1 MITHAQIGSKL
12 MKLFFKK
19 VHIFENFTYQVYT
32 YIENLYNEIKNDAIF
47 PHLVCAILV
56 SFFYWAQIPVKIL
69 DVWKYTKQ
77 GQEKQAFSFLKWTQ
91 LVGRIVKKK
100 KKSKTVR
107 QCKSKPQKMY
117 ACTTGTSGKNV

>member
-19 VHIFENFTYQVYT
+19 VHTFENFTYQVYT

-56 SFFYWAQIPVKIL
+56 SFFLLSTDTCKNIGCLKIYKARSRKASIFFRTYIPLKL
-69 DVWKYTKQ
+69 STAGWKD
-77 GQEKQAFSFLKWTQ
+77 
-91 LVGRIVKKK
+91 
-100 KKSKTVR
+100 
-107 QCKSKPQKMY
+107 C
-117 ACTTGTSGKNV
+117 